1 MSSGHSLEE
10 NIKEMNK
17 WKYVTFAAVPV
28 CIGIAIYDL
37 SGEHEHPHEEP
48 KYSYMNIK
56 SKEFPWGECPLFD
69 GECWKQ
75 QALEAANK
83 EE

>member
-1 MSSGHSLEE
+1 L
-10 NIKEMNK
+10 NWIRL
-17 WKYVTFAAVPV
+17 A
-28 CIGIAIYDL
+28 
-37 SGEHEHPHEEP
+37 GEHEHHDEQP

>member
-1 MSSGHSLEE
+1 MRAAGSGHSLEE

-37 SGEHEHPHEEP
+37 SGDLVDP
-48 KYSYMNIK
+48 ST
-56 SKEFPWGECPLFD
+56 
-69 GECWKQ
+69 
-75 QALEAANK
+75 
-83 EE
+83 